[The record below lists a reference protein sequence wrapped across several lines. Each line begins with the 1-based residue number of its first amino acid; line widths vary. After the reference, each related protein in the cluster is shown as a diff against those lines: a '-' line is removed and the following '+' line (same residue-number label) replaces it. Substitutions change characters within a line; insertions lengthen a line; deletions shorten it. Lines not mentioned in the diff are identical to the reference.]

1 MARKPENIH
10 VYLFRKNAN
19 NQYEYAIFQRADNLE
34 WWQGV
39 SGGVE
44 EGETV
49 EQAAL
54 RESYEEAGTPL
65 HTPIYRLDTMS
76 YLPSDIFSSH
86 VLWGDDVV
94 VCPMFFFAIP
104 FDGDIILSDEHM
116 EVRWLTYKDAENL
129 VYFHDQKTALWELNQ
144 RLLRGNLTGN
154 EGTYHPLYESV

>member
-10 VYLFRKNAN
+10 VYLFRKNTD
-19 NQYEYAIFQRADNLE
+19 NQYEYAIFQRADNPE

-54 RESYEEAGTPL
+54 RESFEEAGTPI
-65 HTPIYRLDTMS
+65 HTSIYRLDTMS
-76 YLPSDIFSSH
+76 YLPSDIFSCH
-86 VLWGDDVV
+86 DLWGEDIV

-104 FDGDIILSDEHM
+104 FDGDIVLSDEHL
-116 EVRWLTYKDAENL
+116 EVRWLTYKDAETL
-129 VYFHDQKTALWELNQ
+129 VYFHDQKTALWELKQ
-144 RLLRGNLTGN
+144 RLFRGNLNRN
-154 EGTYHPLYESV
+154 EGNVSPAL

>member
-1 MARKPENIH
+1 MARQPENIH
-10 VYLFRKNAN
+10 VYLFRKNSED
-19 NQYEYAIFQRADNLE
+19 QYEYAIFQRADNLE

-44 EGETV
+44 EGETI

-65 HTPIYRLDTMS
+65 QSPIYRLDTMS
-76 YLPSDIFSSH
+76 YLPSDIFTSRD
-86 VLWGDDVV
+86 LWGDDII

-104 FDGDIILSDEHM
+104 FDGSITLSDEHT
-116 EVRWLTYKDAENL
+116 EVRWLTYNEAYNL

-144 RLLRGNLTGN
+144 RLLRDKLRRPTL
-154 EGTYHPLYESV
+154 PL

>member
-19 NQYEYAIFQRADNLE
+19 DQYEYAIFQRVDNLE
-34 WWQGV
+34 CWQGV

-65 HTPIYRLDTMS
+65 HTRIYRLNTMS

-86 VLWGDDVV
+86 VLWGGDVV

-104 FDGDIILSDEHM
+104 FNGEITLSDEHT

-129 VYFHDQKTALWELNQ
+129 VYFHDQKTALWELDQ
-144 RLLRGNLTGN
+144 RLQKGNLKGN
-154 EGTYHPLYESV
+154 EGNTYTKT

>member
-1 MARKPENIH
+1 M
-10 VYLFRKNAN
+10 YLFRKNAD

-65 HTPIYRLDTMS
+65 HTPIYPLDTMS

-104 FDGDIILSDEHM
+104 FDGDIILSDAHM
-116 EVRWLTYKDAENL
+116 EVRWLIYKDAEKL

-144 RLLRGNLTGN
+144 RLLRGNLNRN
-154 EGTYHPLYESV
+154 EGTNTPLLGSV